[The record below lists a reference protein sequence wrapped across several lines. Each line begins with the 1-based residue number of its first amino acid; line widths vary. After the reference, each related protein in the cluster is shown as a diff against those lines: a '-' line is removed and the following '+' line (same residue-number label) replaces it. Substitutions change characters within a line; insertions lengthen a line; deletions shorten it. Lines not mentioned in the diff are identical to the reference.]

1 MTNPPPPPSD
11 GEPSGPH
18 QPPGWPA
25 ADPEAGARNA
35 DAPDAGAPDAGAP
48 DEWSDAVWE
57 RTVAQSV
64 AHPATQRAAQRDVGA
79 SAGSNG
85 DTMADLTT
93 NTKILNQEEI
103 DRLLDFDAP
112 SSSNAEL
119 SAIERLVSST
129 TINKDRL
136 PMLDV
141 VFDRMV
147 RLLSTS
153 LRQFAQTNVEATQ
166 TKIEWLRYS
175 EFQDTIEL
183 PALIGVARAEPWDN
197 QILVSFDS
205 ALIYCMMD
213 VLLGGR
219 RARPG
224 RIDGRA
230 YTSIERKMTERM
242 MMVVLQDLGQS
253 FDPLAQVD
261 FVFDR
266 LEVNPQ
272 FATITRGT
280 NAIIRVRIAVEVER
294 RKGHIDVVIPY
305 ATLEPVRGKLVQMFV
320 GEKFGND
327 SVWESHLKSELM
339 RSKLELVTV
348 LAETKVPLGEV
359 LAWQKG
365 ESLKLRVNPDSTV
378 VVYSKTIPLF
388 AGHMGQRNDNIA
400 VKIDTDLETKQE
412 LIDGLLSH

>member
-1 MTNPPPPPSD
+1 MTDTPAPTTPSMAA
-11 GEPSGPH
+11 PSMTAP
-18 QPPGWPA
+18 QPVQA
-25 ADPEAGARNA
+25 EDAD
-35 DAPDAGAPDAGAP
+35 
-48 DEWSDAVWE
+48 WSDAAWE
-57 RTVAQSV
+57 LAAARQTA
-64 AHPATQRAAQRDVGA
+64 APAPPPAAEA
-79 SAGSNG
+79 AA
-85 DTMADLTT
+85 MAEAMQQALSGE
-93 NTKILNQEEI
+93 TKTLSQEEI
-103 DRLLDFDAP
+103 DRLLNFGAP
-112 SSSNAEL
+112 EGGGPEM
-119 SAIERLVSST
+119 SAIQRLVSST
-129 TINKDRL
+129 TVNKDRL

-147 RLLSTS
+147 RMLNTS
-153 LRQFAQTNVEATQ
+153 LRQFASTNVEASLS
-166 TKIEWLRYS
+166 KIEWLRYTD
-175 EFQDTIEL
+175 FQDAIEL

-197 QILVSFDS
+197 QMLVTIDS

-219 RARPG
+219 RSRPG

-242 MMVVLQDLGQS
+242 MKVVLQDLGQS

-272 FATITRGT
+272 FATITRAT

-294 RKGHIDVVIPY
+294 RTGHIDIVIPY
-305 ATLEPVRGKLVQMFV
+305 ATLEPVRGKLVQMFM
-320 GEKFGND
+320 GEKFGHD
-327 SVWESHLKSELM
+327 TVWESHLKNELM
-339 RSKLELVTV
+339 RSKLELVAV

-365 ESLKLRVNPDSTV
+365 QSLKLRINPDSTV
-378 VVYSKTIPLF
+378 LVFSKTIPLF

-400 VKIDTDLETKQE
+400 VKIDTDLDTKQE

>member
-1 MTNPPPPPSD
+1 MTNTPAPPSD
-11 GEPSGPH
+11 VT
-18 QPPGWPA
+18 A
-25 ADPEAGARNA
+25 APDAAVA
-35 DAPDAGAPDAGAP
+35 DAAPDAGAD
-48 DEWSDAVWE
+48 WSDAAWE
-57 RTVAQSV
+57 LAASQ
-64 AHPATQRAAQRDVGA
+64 PAAQPAAQPAPVSETA
-79 SAGSNG
+79 NETAAEAMAGFSG
-85 DTMADLTT
+85 DTKTLS
-93 NTKILNQEEI
+93 QEEI
-103 DRLLDFDAP
+103 DRLLNFAAP
-112 SSSNAEL
+112 EGGGAEM
-119 SAIERLVSST
+119 SAIQRLVSST
-129 TINKDRL
+129 TVNKDRL

-147 RLLSTS
+147 RLLNTS
-153 LRQFAQTNVEATQ
+153 LRQFASTNVEASLS
-166 TKIEWLRYS
+166 KIEWLRYTD
-175 EFQDTIEL
+175 FQDAIEL

-197 QILVSFDS
+197 QMLVTIDS

-219 RARPG
+219 RSRPG

-242 MMVVLQDLGQS
+242 MKVVLQDLGQS

-272 FATITRGT
+272 FATITRAT

-294 RKGHIDVVIPY
+294 RTGHIDIVIPY
-305 ATLEPVRGKLVQMFV
+305 ATLEPVRGKLVQMFM
-320 GEKFGND
+320 GEKFGHD
-327 SVWESHLKSELM
+327 TVWENHLKNELM
-339 RSKLELVTV
+339 RSKLELVAV

-365 ESLKLRVNPDSTV
+365 QSLKLRINPDSTILV
-378 VVYSKTIPLF
+378 FSKTIPLF

-400 VKIDTDLETKQE
+400 VKIDTDLDTKQE

>member
-1 MTNPPPPPSD
+1 MTDTPAPTAPSMAA
-11 GEPSGPH
+11 P
-18 QPPGWPA
+18 QPVQA
-25 ADPEAGARNA
+25 EDAD
-35 DAPDAGAPDAGAP
+35 
-48 DEWSDAVWE
+48 WSDAAWE
-57 RTVAQSV
+57 LA
-64 AHPATQRAAQRDVGA
+64 AAQQTA
-79 SAGSNG
+79 APAPPPAAEAAA
-85 DTMADLTT
+85 MAKEMTEAMQQALTGE
-93 NTKILNQEEI
+93 TKTLSQEEI
-103 DRLLDFDAP
+103 DRLLNFGAP
-112 SSSNAEL
+112 EGGGPEM
-119 SAIERLVSST
+119 SAIQRLVSST
-129 TINKDRL
+129 TVNKDRL

-147 RLLSTS
+147 RMLNTS
-153 LRQFAQTNVEATQ
+153 LRQFASTNVEASLS
-166 TKIEWLRYS
+166 KIEWLRYTD
-175 EFQDTIEL
+175 FQDAIEL

-197 QILVSFDS
+197 QMLVTIDS

-219 RARPG
+219 RSRPG

-242 MMVVLQDLGQS
+242 MKVVLQDLGQS

-272 FATITRGT
+272 FATITRAT

-294 RKGHIDVVIPY
+294 RTGHIDIVIPY
-305 ATLEPVRGKLVQMFV
+305 ATLEPIRGKLVQMFM
-320 GEKFGND
+320 GEKFGHD
-327 SVWESHLKSELM
+327 TVWESHLKNELM
-339 RSKLELVTV
+339 RSKLELVAV
-348 LAETKVPLGEV
+348 LAETKVPLGEI

-365 ESLKLRVNPDSTV
+365 QSLKLRINPDSTV
-378 VVYSKTIPLF
+378 LVFSKTIPLF

-400 VKIDTDLETKQE
+400 VKIDTDLDTKQE

>member
-1 MTNPPPPPSD
+1 MAAAQTVPDEGSD
-11 GEPSGPH
+11 G
-18 QPPGWPA
+18 A
-25 ADPEAGARNA
+25 AD
-35 DAPDAGAPDAGAP
+35 
-48 DEWSDAVWE
+48 WSDAAWE
-57 RTVAQSV
+57 LAAARQTAPPAAAAAEATGDAMAGLPGETRTLS
-64 AHPATQRAAQRDVGA
+64 
-79 SAGSNG
+79 
-85 DTMADLTT
+85 
-93 NTKILNQEEI
+93 QEEI
-103 DRLLDFDAP
+103 DRLLNFAAP
-112 SSSNAEL
+112 EGGGPAM
-119 SAIERLVSST
+119 SAIQRLVSST
-129 TINKDRL
+129 TVNKDRL

-147 RLLSTS
+147 RMLNTS
-153 LRQFAQTNVEATQ
+153 LRQFASTNVEASLS
-166 TKIEWLRYS
+166 KIEWLRYTD
-175 EFQDTIEL
+175 FQDTIEL

-197 QILVSFDS
+197 QMLVSIDS

-219 RARPG
+219 RSRPG

-242 MMVVLQDLGQS
+242 MKVVLQDLGQS

-272 FATITRGT
+272 FATITRAT

-294 RKGHIDVVIPY
+294 RTGHIDIVIPY
-305 ATLEPVRGKLVQMFV
+305 ATLEPIRGKLVQMFM
-320 GEKFGND
+320 GEKFGHD
-327 SVWESHLKSELM
+327 TVWESHLKNELM
-339 RSKLELVTV
+339 RSKLELVAV

-365 ESLKLRVNPDSTV
+365 QSLKLRIGPDQTV
-378 VVYSKTIPLF
+378 LVFSKTIPLF
-388 AGHMGQRNDNIA
+388 AGQMGQRNDNIA
-400 VKIDTDLETKQE
+400 VKIDTDLDTKQE

>member
-1 MTNPPPPPSD
+1 MADWSD
-11 GEPSGPH
+11 VDWESAAAEPAP
-18 QPPGWPA
+18 QPA
-25 ADPEAGARNA
+25 AAPAEAAR
-35 DAPDAGAPDAGAP
+35 DTLSGY
-48 DEWSDAVWE
+48 
-57 RTVAQSV
+57 
-64 AHPATQRAAQRDVGA
+64 AT
-79 SAGSNG
+79 
-85 DTMADLTT
+85 DTKTLS
-93 NTKILNQEEI
+93 QEEI
-103 DRLLDFDAP
+103 DRLLNFGAPVTDDAT
-112 SSSNAEL
+112 L
-119 SAIERLVSST
+119 SAIQRLVSST
-129 TINKDRL
+129 TVNKDRL

-147 RLLSTS
+147 RLLNTS
-153 LRQFAQTNVEATQ
+153 LRQFASTNVEASLS
-166 TKIEWLRYS
+166 KIEWLRYS

-183 PALIGVARAEPWDN
+183 PALIGVARAEQWDN
-197 QILVSFDS
+197 QLLVSIDS

-242 MMVVLQDLGQS
+242 MKVVLQDLGQS

-272 FATITRGT
+272 FATITRST
-280 NAIIRVRIAVEVER
+280 NAIIRVRIEVEVER
-294 RKGHIDVVIPY
+294 RTGHIDIVIPY
-305 ATLEPVRGKLVQMFV
+305 STLEPIRGKLVQMFM
-320 GEKFGND
+320 GEKFGHD
-327 SVWESHLKSELM
+327 TVWESHLKNELM
-339 RSKLELVTV
+339 RSKLELVAV

-365 ESLKLRVNPDSTV
+365 QSLKLRINPDSTV
-378 VVYSKTIPLF
+378 LVFSKTIPLF

-400 VKIDTDLETKQE
+400 VKIDTDLDTKQE

>member
-1 MTNPPPPPSD
+1 MTNTTTPLSD
-11 GEPSGPH
+11 GDTGGLQPAPADAMADWSDVDWESAAAEPAP
-18 QPPGWPA
+18 QPA
-25 ADPEAGARNA
+25 AAPAEAAR
-35 DAPDAGAPDAGAP
+35 DTLSGY
-48 DEWSDAVWE
+48 
-57 RTVAQSV
+57 
-64 AHPATQRAAQRDVGA
+64 AT
-79 SAGSNG
+79 
-85 DTMADLTT
+85 DTKTLS
-93 NTKILNQEEI
+93 QEEI
-103 DRLLDFDAP
+103 DRLLNFGAPVTDDAT
-112 SSSNAEL
+112 L
-119 SAIERLVSST
+119 SAIQRLVSST
-129 TINKDRL
+129 TVNKDRL

-147 RLLSTS
+147 RLLNTS
-153 LRQFAQTNVEATQ
+153 LRQFASTNVEASLS
-166 TKIEWLRYS
+166 KIEWLRYS

-183 PALIGVARAEPWDN
+183 PALIGVARAEQWDN
-197 QILVSFDS
+197 QLLVSIDS

-242 MMVVLQDLGQS
+242 MKVVLQDLGQS

-272 FATITRGT
+272 FATITRST
-280 NAIIRVRIAVEVER
+280 NAIIRVRIEVEVER
-294 RKGHIDVVIPY
+294 RTGHIDIVIPY
-305 ATLEPVRGKLVQMFV
+305 STLEPIRGKLVQMFM
-320 GEKFGND
+320 GEKFGHD
-327 SVWESHLKSELM
+327 TVWESHLKNELM
-339 RSKLELVTV
+339 RSKLELVAV

-365 ESLKLRVNPDSTV
+365 QSLKLRINPDSTV
-378 VVYSKTIPLF
+378 LVFSKTIPLF

-400 VKIDTDLETKQE
+400 VKIDTDLDTKQE

>member
-1 MTNPPPPPSD
+1 MTDTPAPTAPSMAA
-11 GEPSGPH
+11 S
-18 QPPGWPA
+18 QPVPDEA
-25 ADPEAGARNA
+25 AD
-35 DAPDAGAPDAGAP
+35 
-48 DEWSDAVWE
+48 WSDAAWE
-57 RTVAQSV
+57 LA
-64 AHPATQRAAQRDVGA
+64 AAQQTDPPA
-79 SAGSNG
+79 APAAESTSEALAGIPG
-85 DTMADLTT
+85 E
-93 NTKILNQEEI
+93 TKTLSQEEI
-103 DRLLDFDAP
+103 DRLLNFGAP
-112 SSSNAEL
+112 EGGGPEM
-119 SAIERLVSST
+119 SAIQRLVSST
-129 TINKDRL
+129 TVNKDRL

-147 RLLSTS
+147 RMLNTS
-153 LRQFAQTNVEATQ
+153 LRQFASTNVEASLS
-166 TKIEWLRYS
+166 KIEWLRYTD
-175 EFQDTIEL
+175 FQDTIEL

-197 QILVSFDS
+197 QMLVSIDS

-219 RARPG
+219 RSRPG

-242 MMVVLQDLGQS
+242 MKVVLQDLGQS

-272 FATITRGT
+272 FATITRAT

-294 RKGHIDVVIPY
+294 RTGHIDIVIPY
-305 ATLEPVRGKLVQMFV
+305 ATLEPVRGKLVQMFM
-320 GEKFGND
+320 GEKFGHD
-327 SVWESHLKSELM
+327 TVWESHLKNELM
-339 RSKLELVTV
+339 RSKLELVAV

-365 ESLKLRVNPDSTV
+365 QSLKLRISPDQTV
-378 VVYSKTIPLF
+378 LVFSKTIPLF

-400 VKIDTDLETKQE
+400 VKIDTDLDTKQE

>member
-1 MTNPPPPPSD
+1 MTNTPVPPSD
-11 GEPSGPH
+11 VT
-18 QPPGWPA
+18 A
-25 ADPEAGARNA
+25 AGAVA
-35 DAPDAGAPDAGAP
+35 DAGPDAAPDADA
-48 DEWSDAVWE
+48 DWSDAAWE
-57 RTVAQSV
+57 LAAAR
-64 AHPATQRAAQRDVGA
+64 PAEPAPANEAAADA
-79 SAGSNG
+79 MAGFAG
-85 DTMADLTT
+85 DTKTLS
-93 NTKILNQEEI
+93 QEEI
-103 DRLLDFDAP
+103 DRLLNFAAP
-112 SSSNAEL
+112 EGGGVEM
-119 SAIERLVSST
+119 SAIQRLVSST
-129 TINKDRL
+129 TVNKDRL

-147 RLLSTS
+147 RLLNTS
-153 LRQFAQTNVEATQ
+153 LRQFASTNVEASLS
-166 TKIEWLRYS
+166 KIEWLRYTD
-175 EFQDTIEL
+175 FQDAIEL

-197 QILVSFDS
+197 QMLVTIDS

-219 RARPG
+219 RSRPG

-242 MMVVLQDLGQS
+242 MKVVLQDLGQS

-272 FATITRGT
+272 FATITRAT

-294 RKGHIDVVIPY
+294 RTGHIDIVIPY
-305 ATLEPVRGKLVQMFV
+305 ATLEPVRGKLVQMFM
-320 GEKFGND
+320 GEKFGHD
-327 SVWESHLKSELM
+327 TVWENHLKNELM
-339 RSKLELVTV
+339 RSKLELVAV

-365 ESLKLRVNPDSTV
+365 QSLKLRINPDSTILV
-378 VVYSKTIPLF
+378 FSKTIPLF

-400 VKIDTDLETKQE
+400 VKIDTDLDTKQE